1 MIVFEGID
9 CSGKT
14 TAIQYTKKKL
24 EQLGKDVIVMDDWT
38 GDKKLKYELLDLL
51 EKPNSD
57 TVEGLKEQFDIVI
70 KARKETLKILDYIEN
85 LNSKT
90 NALNNVVVLYDRY
103 CISTL
108 VYQVLKLPESQ
119 RENLIKELKSSII
132 PFDLV
137 LVVPTIEF
145 IRVKRQEF
153 LSKRENTKQDLKDQT
168 SNTKLFNEI
177 YGTDEFNEIKDFIKS
192 FRAIY
197 NPGDERFFK
206 DLDNWI
212 SKHF

>member
-24 EQLGKDVIVMDDWT
+24 EQLGKDVIIMDDWT

-70 KARKETLKILDYIEN
+70 KARKETLKLLSYIEEI
-85 LNSKT
+85 NSK
-90 NALNNVVVLYDRY
+90 NDKNIVILYDRY

-108 VYQVLKLPESQ
+108 VYQILKLPETQ
-119 RENLIKELKSSII
+119 RDSLIKELKSSII

-137 LVVPTIEF
+137 LVAPTIEF
-145 IRVKRQEF
+145 KRQEF
-153 LSKRENTKQDLKDQT
+153 LSKRENTEQDLKDQT
-168 SNTKLFNEI
+168 SNSKQFNEI
-177 YGTDEFNEIKDFIKS
+177 YGTNEFNEIKDFIKS

-197 NPGDERFFK
+197 NPGDERFFEN
-206 DLDNWI
+206 LDDWI

>member
-24 EQLGKDVIVMDDWT
+24 EQLGKDVIIMDDWT
-38 GDKKLKYELLDLL
+38 GDKKLKYDLLDLL

-57 TVEGLKEQFDIVI
+57 TVEGLKEQFNIVI
-70 KARKETLKILDYIEN
+70 KARKETLKLLSYIEEIK
-85 LNSKT
+85 SK
-90 NALNNVVVLYDRY
+90 NIVILYDRY

-108 VYQVLKLPESQ
+108 VYQILKLPETQ
-119 RENLIKELKSSII
+119 RDSLIKELKSSII

-137 LVVPTIEF
+137 LVVPTEEF

>member
-24 EQLGKDVIVMDDWT
+24 EQLGKDVIIMDDWT
-38 GDKKLKYELLDLL
+38 GDKKLKYELLELL
-51 EKPNSD
+51 EKPNAD

-70 KARKETLKILDYIEN
+70 KARKETLKLLSYIEEF
-85 LNSKT
+85 K
-90 NALNNVVVLYDRY
+90 NVVILYDRY

-108 VYQVLKLPESQ
+108 VYQVLKLPETQ
-119 RENLIKELKSSII
+119 RDSLIKELKSSII

-137 LVVPTIEF
+137 LVVPTTGF
-145 IRVKRQEF
+145 KRQEF

-168 SNTKLFNEI
+168 SNSKQFNEI
-177 YGTDEFNEIKDFIKS
+177 YGTDEYNEIKDFIKS

-197 NPGDERFFK
+197 NPGDERFFNN
-206 DLDNWI
+206 LDDWI

>member
-24 EQLGKDVIVMDDWT
+24 EQLGKDVIIMDDWT

-51 EKPNSD
+51 EKSNSD

-70 KARKETLKILDYIEN
+70 KARKETLKLLSYIEE
-85 LNSKT
+85 LNSK
-90 NALNNVVVLYDRY
+90 NDKNIVILYDRY

-108 VYQVLKLPESQ
+108 VYQVLKLPEVQ
-119 RENLIKELKSSII
+119 RKCLLKELKSSII

-145 IRVKRQEF
+145 KRQEF
-153 LSKRENTKQDLKDQT
+153 LSKRENTEQDLKDQT

-177 YGTDEFNEIKDFIKS
+177 YGTNEFNEIKDFIKS

-197 NPGDERFFK
+197 NPGDERFFEN
-206 DLDNWI
+206 LDDWI

>member
-168 SNTKLFNEI
+168 SNSKQFNEI

>member
-70 KARKETLKILDYIEN
+70 KARKETLKLLGYMEN
-85 LNSKT
+85 LKSKT

-119 RENLIKELKSSII
+119 RENLIKFHL
-132 PFDLV
+132 
-137 LVVPTIEF
+137 T
-145 IRVKRQEF
+145 
-153 LSKRENTKQDLKDQT
+153 
-168 SNTKLFNEI
+168 
-177 YGTDEFNEIKDFIKS
+177 
-192 FRAIY
+192 
-197 NPGDERFFK
+197 
-206 DLDNWI
+206 
-212 SKHF
+212 

>member
-24 EQLGKDVIVMDDWT
+24 EQLGKDVIIMDDWT

-70 KARKETLKILDYIEN
+70 KARKETLKLLGYIEN

-108 VYQVLKLPESQ
+108 VYQVLKLPEPQ

-145 IRVKRQEF
+145 RRQEF

-168 SNTKLFNEI
+168 SNSKQFNEI
-177 YGTDEFNEIKDFIKS
+177 YGTNEFSEIKDFIKS

>member
-57 TVEGLKEQFDIVI
+57 TVEGLKEQFNIVI
-70 KARKETLKILDYIEN
+70 KARKETLKLLSYIEE
-85 LNSKT
+85 LNSINDK
-90 NALNNVVVLYDRY
+90 NIVILYDRY

-108 VYQVLKLPESQ
+108 VYQILKLPESQ

-137 LVVPTIEF
+137 LVVPAIEF
-145 IRVKRQEF
+145 KRQEF
-153 LSKRENTKQDLKDQT
+153 LSKRENTEQDLKDQT
-168 SNTKLFNEI
+168 SNSKQFNEI

-192 FRAIY
+192 FRVIY
-197 NPGDERFFK
+197 NPGDGRFFK

>member
-24 EQLGKDVIVMDDWT
+24 EQLGKDVIIMDDWT

-57 TVEGLKEQFDIVI
+57 TVEGLKEQFNIVI
-70 KARKETLKILDYIEN
+70 KARKETLKLLSYIEE
-85 LNSKT
+85 LNSK
-90 NALNNVVVLYDRY
+90 NIVILYDRY

-137 LVVPTIEF
+137 LVAPTIEF
-145 IRVKRQEF
+145 KRQEF
-153 LSKRENTKQDLKDQT
+153 LSKRENTEQDLKDQT
-168 SNTKLFNEI
+168 LNTKLFDEI
-177 YGTDEFNEIKDFIKS
+177 YGTNEFNEIKDFIKS

-197 NPGDERFFK
+197 NPGDERFFEN
-206 DLDNWI
+206 LDNWI

>member
-1 MIVFEGID
+1 MLVFEGID

-70 KARKETLKILDYIEN
+70 KARKETLKLLSYIEE
-85 LNSKT
+85 LNSK
-90 NALNNVVVLYDRY
+90 NIVILYDRY

-108 VYQVLKLPESQ
+108 VYQVLKLPVSQ

-137 LVVPTIEF
+137 LVVPTEEF

-177 YGTDEFNEIKDFIKS
+177 YGTNEFNEIKDFIKS

-206 DLDNWI
+206 DLDDWI

>member
-24 EQLGKDVIVMDDWT
+24 EQLGKDVIIMDDWT

-70 KARKETLKILDYIEN
+70 KARKETLKLLSYIEE
-85 LNSKT
+85 LNSK
-90 NALNNVVVLYDRY
+90 NIVVLYDRY

-108 VYQVLKLPESQ
+108 VYQVLKLPETQ
-119 RENLIKELKSSII
+119 RDSLIKELKSSII

-137 LVVPTIEF
+137 LVAPTEEF

-153 LSKRENTKQDLKDQT
+153 LSKRENTEQDLKDQT

-177 YGTDEFNEIKDFIKS
+177 YGTVEFSEIKDFIKS

-197 NPGDERFFK
+197 NPGDGRFFK
-206 DLDNWI
+206 ELDNWI

>member
-38 GDKKLKYELLDLL
+38 GDKKLKYELLDRL

-70 KARKETLKILDYIEN
+70 KARKETLKLLSYIEE
-85 LNSKT
+85 LNSK
-90 NALNNVVVLYDRY
+90 NIVILYDRY

-119 RENLIKELKSSII
+119 RENLINELKSSII

-137 LVVPTIEF
+137 LVAPTIEF
-145 IRVKRQEF
+145 KRQEF

-168 SNTKLFNEI
+168 SNSKQFDEI
-177 YGTDEFNEIKDFIKS
+177 YGASEYNEIKDFIKS

-197 NPGDERFFK
+197 NPGDERFFEN
-206 DLDNWI
+206 LDDWV

>member
-14 TAIQYTKKKL
+14 TAIQYTKEKL
-24 EQLGKDVIVMDDWT
+24 EQLGKDVIIMDDWT

-51 EKPNSD
+51 EKPNAD

-70 KARKETLKILDYIEN
+70 KARKETLKLLSYIEEF
-85 LNSKT
+85 K
-90 NALNNVVVLYDRY
+90 NVVILYDRY

-108 VYQVLKLPESQ
+108 VYQILKFPEDQ
-119 RENLIKELKSSII
+119 RENLIKELKFSII

-137 LVVPTIEF
+137 LVAPTVEF

-177 YGTDEFNEIKDFIKS
+177 FGTVEFSEIKDFIKS

>member
-24 EQLGKDVIVMDDWT
+24 EQLGKDVIIMDDWT

-51 EKPNSD
+51 EKPNAD

-70 KARKETLKILDYIEN
+70 KARKETLKLLSYIEE
-85 LNSKT
+85 LNSK
-90 NALNNVVVLYDRY
+90 NDKNIVILYDRY

-108 VYQVLKLPESQ
+108 VYQILKLPEDQ
-119 RENLIKELKSSII
+119 RKCLIKELKSSII

-137 LVVPTIEF
+137 LVAPTIEF
-145 IRVKRQEF
+145 RRQEF
-153 LSKRENTKQDLKDQT
+153 LSKRENTGQDLKDQT

-177 YGTDEFNEIKDFIKS
+177 YGTNEFNEIKDFIKS

-197 NPGDERFFK
+197 NPGDGRFFEN
-206 DLDNWI
+206 LDDWI
-212 SKHF
+212 SKLF

>member
-24 EQLGKDVIVMDDWT
+24 EQLGKDVIIMDDWT

-51 EKPNSD
+51 EKPNAD

-70 KARKETLKILDYIEN
+70 KARKETLKLLSYIEEIK
-85 LNSKT
+85 SK
-90 NALNNVVVLYDRY
+90 NIVILYDRY

-108 VYQVLKLPESQ
+108 VYQILKLPESQ

-137 LVVPTIEF
+137 LVAPTEEF

-153 LSKRENTKQDLKDQT
+153 LSKRENTEQDLKDQT

-177 YGTDEFNEIKDFIKS
+177 YGTNEFNEIKDFIKS

-197 NPGDERFFK
+197 NPGDERFFEN
-206 DLDNWI
+206 LDDWI

>member
-24 EQLGKDVIVMDDWT
+24 EQLGKDVIIMDDWT

-57 TVEGLKEQFDIVI
+57 TVEGLKEQFDIVT
-70 KARKETLKILDYIEN
+70 KARKETLKLLGYIEN

-137 LVVPTIEF
+137 LVAPTEEF
-145 IRVKRQEF
+145 RRQEF

-168 SNTKLFNEI
+168 SNSKQFNEI
-177 YGTDEFNEIKDFIKS
+177 YGTSEFNEIKDFIKS
-192 FRAIY
+192 FKAIY

>member
-24 EQLGKDVIVMDDWT
+24 EQLGKDVIIMDDWT

-57 TVEGLKEQFDIVI
+57 TVEGLKEQFGIVI
-70 KARKETLKILDYIEN
+70 KARKETLKLLSYIEEF
-85 LNSKT
+85 K
-90 NALNNVVVLYDRY
+90 NVVVLYDRY

-108 VYQVLKLPESQ
+108 VYQILKLPESQ
-119 RENLIKELKSSII
+119 RDSLIKELKSSII

-153 LSKRENTKQDLKDQT
+153 LSKRENTEQDLKDQT

-177 YGTDEFNEIKDFIKS
+177 YGTNEFNEIKDFIKS

-197 NPGDERFFK
+197 NPGDERFFEN
-206 DLDNWI
+206 LDDWI

>member
-24 EQLGKDVIVMDDWT
+24 EQLGKDVIIMDDWT
-38 GDKKLKYELLDLL
+38 GDKKLKYELLELL

-70 KARKETLKILDYIEN
+70 KARKETLKLLSHIEEFE
-85 LNSKT
+85 
-90 NALNNVVVLYDRY
+90 NVVILYDRY

-108 VYQVLKLPESQ
+108 VYQVLKLPETQ

-145 IRVKRQEF
+145 KRQEF

-168 SNTKLFNEI
+168 SNSKQFNEI

-197 NPGDERFFK
+197 NPGDERFFNN
-206 DLDNWI
+206 LDDWI

>member
-70 KARKETLKILDYIEN
+70 KARKETLKLLGYIEN

-137 LVVPTIEF
+137 LVVPTVEF
-145 IRVKRQEF
+145 RRQEF

-168 SNTKLFNEI
+168 SNSKQFNEI
-177 YGTDEFNEIKDFIKS
+177 YGTSEYNEIKDFIKS

>member
-14 TAIQYTKKKL
+14 TAIQYTKEKL
-24 EQLGKDVIVMDDWT
+24 EQLGKDVIIMDDWT

-57 TVEGLKEQFDIVI
+57 TVEGLKEQFDIVT
-70 KARKETLKILDYIEN
+70 KARKETLKLLSYIEEIK
-85 LNSKT
+85 SK
-90 NALNNVVVLYDRY
+90 NIVILYDRY

-108 VYQVLKLPESQ
+108 VYQILKLPETQ

-137 LVVPTIEF
+137 LVAPTVEF

-168 SNTKLFNEI
+168 LNTKLFDEI
-177 YGTDEFNEIKDFIKS
+177 YGTNEFNEIKDFIKS

>member
-24 EQLGKDVIVMDDWT
+24 EQLGKDVIIMDDWT

-57 TVEGLKEQFDIVI
+57 TVEGLKEQFDIVT
-70 KARKETLKILDYIEN
+70 KARKETLKLLSYIEEF
-85 LNSKT
+85 K
-90 NALNNVVVLYDRY
+90 NVVILYDRY

-108 VYQVLKLPESQ
+108 VYQILKLPETQ

-137 LVVPTIEF
+137 LVAPTVEF
-145 IRVKRQEF
+145 ISVKRQEF
-153 LSKRENTKQDLKDQT
+153 LSKRENTEQDLKDQT
-168 SNTKLFNEI
+168 LNTKLFDEI
-177 YGTDEFNEIKDFIKS
+177 YGTNEFNEIKDFIKS

>member
-14 TAIQYTKKKL
+14 TAIQYTKEKL
-24 EQLGKDVIVMDDWT
+24 EQLGKDVIIMDDWT
-38 GDKKLKYELLDLL
+38 GDKKLKYDLLELL
-51 EKPNSD
+51 EKPNAD

-70 KARKETLKILDYIEN
+70 KARKETLKLLSYIEEF
-85 LNSKT
+85 K
-90 NALNNVVVLYDRY
+90 NVVILYDRY

-108 VYQVLKLPESQ
+108 VYQILKLPEDQ
-119 RENLIKELKSSII
+119 RKSLIKELKSSII

-137 LVVPTIEF
+137 LVAPTIEF
-145 IRVKRQEF
+145 KRQEF
-153 LSKRENTKQDLKDQT
+153 LSKRENTEQDLKDQT

-177 YGTDEFNEIKDFIKS
+177 YGTNEFSEIKDFIKS

-197 NPGDERFFK
+197 NPGDERFFRN
-206 DLDNWI
+206 LDDWI

>member
-14 TAIQYTKKKL
+14 TAIQYTKEKL

-38 GDKKLKYELLDLL
+38 GDKKLKYDLLDLL

-70 KARKETLKILDYIEN
+70 KARKETLKLLSYIEEIK
-85 LNSKT
+85 SK
-90 NALNNVVVLYDRY
+90 NIVILYDRY

-108 VYQVLKLPESQ
+108 VYQILKLPESQ

-137 LVVPTIEF
+137 LVAPTEEF
-145 IRVKRQEF
+145 RRQEF

-177 YGTDEFNEIKDFIKS
+177 YGTNEFNEIKDFIKS

-206 DLDNWI
+206 DLDDWI

>member
-1 MIVFEGID
+1 MIIFEGID

-24 EQLGKDVIVMDDWT
+24 EQLGKDVIIMDDWT

-70 KARKETLKILDYIEN
+70 KTRKETLKLLSYIEE
-85 LNSKT
+85 LNSK
-90 NALNNVVVLYDRY
+90 NIVILYDRY

-108 VYQVLKLPESQ
+108 VYQVLKLPETQ
-119 RENLIKELKSSII
+119 RDSLIKELKSSII

-137 LVVPTIEF
+137 LVAPTIEF
-145 IRVKRQEF
+145 RRQEF

-168 SNTKLFNEI
+168 SNSKQFNEI

-192 FRAIY
+192 FRVIY

-206 DLDNWI
+206 DLDDWI

>member
-14 TAIQYTKKKL
+14 TAIQYTKEKL
-24 EQLGKDVIVMDDWT
+24 EQLGKDVIIMDDWT

-70 KARKETLKILDYIEN
+70 KARKETLKLLSYIEEF
-85 LNSKT
+85 K
-90 NALNNVVVLYDRY
+90 NVVILYDRY

-108 VYQVLKLPESQ
+108 VYQILKFPEDQ
-119 RENLIKELKSSII
+119 RENLIKELKFSII

-137 LVVPTIEF
+137 LVAPTVEF

-177 YGTDEFNEIKDFIKS
+177 FGTVEFSEIKDFIKS

>member
-24 EQLGKDVIVMDDWT
+24 EQLGKDVIIMDDWT

-57 TVEGLKEQFDIVI
+57 TAEGLKEQFDIVI
-70 KARKETLKILDYIEN
+70 KARKETLKLLSYIEEIK
-85 LNSKT
+85 SK
-90 NALNNVVVLYDRY
+90 NIVILYDRY

-108 VYQVLKLPESQ
+108 VYQILKLPEPQ

-137 LVVPTIEF
+137 LVAPTEEF

-153 LSKRENTKQDLKDQT
+153 LSKRENTEQDLKDQT

-177 YGTDEFNEIKDFIKS
+177 YGTNEFNEIKGFIKS

-197 NPGDERFFK
+197 NPGDERFFEN
-206 DLDNWI
+206 LDDWI

>member
-70 KARKETLKILDYIEN
+70 KARKETLKLLSYIEEI
-85 LNSKT
+85 NSK
-90 NALNNVVVLYDRY
+90 NDKNIVILYDRY

-108 VYQVLKLPESQ
+108 VYQILKLPETQ
-119 RENLIKELKSSII
+119 RDSLIKELKSSII

-137 LVVPTIEF
+137 LVAPTIEF
-145 IRVKRQEF
+145 KRQEF
-153 LSKRENTKQDLKDQT
+153 LSKRENTEQDLKDQT
-168 SNTKLFNEI
+168 SNSKQFNEI
-177 YGTDEFNEIKDFIKS
+177 YGTNEFNEIKDFIKS

-197 NPGDERFFK
+197 NPGDERFFEN
-206 DLDNWI
+206 LDDWI

>member
-14 TAIQYTKKKL
+14 TAIQYTKEKL
-24 EQLGKDVIVMDDWT
+24 EQLGKDVIIMDDWT

-57 TVEGLKEQFDIVI
+57 TVEGLKEQFDIVT
-70 KARKETLKILDYIEN
+70 KARKETLKLLSYIEEF
-85 LNSKT
+85 K
-90 NALNNVVVLYDRY
+90 NVVILYDRY

-108 VYQVLKLPESQ
+108 VYQILKLPETQ
-119 RENLIKELKSSII
+119 RDSLIKELKSSII

-137 LVVPTIEF
+137 LVAPTVEF

-168 SNTKLFNEI
+168 LNTKLFDEI
-177 YGTDEFNEIKDFIKS
+177 YGTNEFNEIKDFIKS

>member
-14 TAIQYTKKKL
+14 TAIQYTKEKL
-24 EQLGKDVIVMDDWT
+24 EQLGKDVIIMDDWT

-51 EKPNSD
+51 EKPNAD

-70 KARKETLKILDYIEN
+70 KARKETLKLLSYIEEF
-85 LNSKT
+85 K
-90 NALNNVVVLYDRY
+90 NVVILYDRY

-108 VYQVLKLPESQ
+108 VYQILKLPETQ
-119 RENLIKELKSSII
+119 RDSLIKELKSSII

-137 LVVPTIEF
+137 LVAPTEEF

-153 LSKRENTKQDLKDQT
+153 LSKRENTGQDLKDQT
-168 SNTKLFNEI
+168 SNTELFNEI
-177 YGTDEFNEIKDFIKS
+177 FGTVEFSEIKDFIKS

-206 DLDNWI
+206 DLDDWI

>member
-24 EQLGKDVIVMDDWT
+24 EQLGKDVIIMDDWT

-70 KARKETLKILDYIEN
+70 KARKETLKLLGYIEN

-168 SNTKLFNEI
+168 SNSKQFNEI
-177 YGTDEFNEIKDFIKS
+177 YGTSEYNEIKDFIRS

-197 NPGDERFFK
+197 NPGDERFFN

>member
-24 EQLGKDVIVMDDWT
+24 EQLGKDVIIMDDWT

-57 TVEGLKEQFDIVI
+57 TVEGLKEQFDIVT
-70 KARKETLKILDYIEN
+70 KARKETLKLLSYIEEF
-85 LNSKT
+85 K
-90 NALNNVVVLYDRY
+90 NVVILYDRY

-108 VYQVLKLPESQ
+108 VYQILKLPETQ

-137 LVVPTIEF
+137 LVAPTVEF

-168 SNTKLFNEI
+168 LNTKLFDEI
-177 YGTDEFNEIKDFIKS
+177 YGTNEFNEIKDFIKS

>member
-70 KARKETLKILDYIEN
+70 KARKETLKLLSYIEEIK
-85 LNSKT
+85 SK
-90 NALNNVVVLYDRY
+90 NIVILYDRY

-108 VYQVLKLPESQ
+108 VYQVLKLPETQ

-137 LVVPTIEF
+137 LVAPTVEF

-153 LSKRENTKQDLKDQT
+153 LSKRENTEQDLKDQT

-177 YGTDEFNEIKDFIKS
+177 YGTNEFNEIKDFIKS

-197 NPGDERFFK
+197 NPGDERFFEN
-206 DLDNWI
+206 LDDWI

>member
-57 TVEGLKEQFDIVI
+57 TVEGLKEQFNIVI
-70 KARKETLKILDYIEN
+70 KARKETLKLLSYIEE
-85 LNSKT
+85 LNSK
-90 NALNNVVVLYDRY
+90 NIVILYDRY

-119 RENLIKELKSSII
+119 RDSLIKELKSSII

-145 IRVKRQEF
+145 KRQEF

-168 SNTKLFNEI
+168 SNSKQFNEI
-177 YGTDEFNEIKDFIKS
+177 YGTNEFNEIKDFIKS

-197 NPGDERFFK
+197 NPGDERFFNN
-206 DLDNWI
+206 LDDWI

>member
-145 IRVKRQEF
+145 KRQEF

-168 SNTKLFNEI
+168 SNSKQFNEI
-177 YGTDEFNEIKDFIKS
+177 YGTDEFNEIKDFVKS

-197 NPGDERFFK
+197 NTGDERFFK

>member
-24 EQLGKDVIVMDDWT
+24 EQLGKDVIIMDDWT

-70 KARKETLKILDYIEN
+70 KARKETLKLLSYIEEIK
-85 LNSKT
+85 SK
-90 NALNNVVVLYDRY
+90 NIVILYDRY

-119 RENLIKELKSSII
+119 RESLIKELKSSII

-137 LVVPTIEF
+137 LVVPTVEF

-153 LSKRENTKQDLKDQT
+153 LSKRENTEQDLKDQT

-177 YGTDEFNEIKDFIKS
+177 YGTSEYNEIKDFIKS
-192 FRAIY
+192 FRTIY

>member
-24 EQLGKDVIVMDDWT
+24 EQLGKDVIIMDDWA
-38 GDKKLKYELLDLL
+38 GDKKLKYKLLDLL

-57 TVEGLKEQFDIVI
+57 TVEGLKEQFDIVT
-70 KARKETLKILDYIEN
+70 KARKETLKLLSYIEEIK
-85 LNSKT
+85 SK
-90 NALNNVVVLYDRY
+90 NVVILYDRY

-137 LVVPTIEF
+137 LVAPTEEF

-153 LSKRENTKQDLKDQT
+153 LSKRENTEQDLKDQT
-168 SNTKLFNEI
+168 LNTKLFDEI
-177 YGTDEFNEIKDFIKS
+177 YGTNEFNEIKDFIKS

>member
-24 EQLGKDVIVMDDWT
+24 EQLGKDVIIMDDWT

-57 TVEGLKEQFDIVI
+57 TVEGLKEQFDIVT
-70 KARKETLKILDYIEN
+70 KARKETLKLLSYIEEIK
-85 LNSKT
+85 SK
-90 NALNNVVVLYDRY
+90 NIVILYDRY

-108 VYQVLKLPESQ
+108 VYQVLKLPELQ

-137 LVVPTIEF
+137 LVAPTEEF

-153 LSKRENTKQDLKDQT
+153 LSKRENTEQDLKDQT
-168 SNTKLFNEI
+168 LNTKLFDEI
-177 YGTDEFNEIKDFIKS
+177 YGTNEFNEIKDFIKS

-197 NPGDERFFK
+197 NPGDGRFFEN
-206 DLDNWI
+206 LDDWI

>member
-24 EQLGKDVIVMDDWT
+24 EQLGKDVIIMDDWT
-38 GDKKLKYELLDLL
+38 GDKRLKYELLDLL

-70 KARKETLKILDYIEN
+70 KARKETLKLLSYIEE
-85 LNSKT
+85 LNSK
-90 NALNNVVVLYDRY
+90 NVIILYDRY

-108 VYQVLKLPESQ
+108 VYQVLKLPETQ
-119 RENLIKELKSSII
+119 RDSLMKELKSSII
-132 PFDLV
+132 PFDFV
-137 LVVPTIEF
+137 LVAPTEEF
-145 IRVKRQEF
+145 KRQEF
-153 LSKRENTKQDLKDQT
+153 LSKRENTEQDLKDQT
-168 SNTKLFNEI
+168 SNTKLFSDI
-177 YGTDEFNEIKDFIKS
+177 FGTSEFSEIKDFIKS
-192 FRAIY
+192 FRVVY

-206 DLDNWI
+206 NIDDWI
-212 SKHF
+212 SKYFKS

>member
-24 EQLGKDVIVMDDWT
+24 EQLGKDVIIMDDWT

-51 EKPNSD
+51 EKSNSD

-70 KARKETLKILDYIEN
+70 KARKETLKLLSYIEEF
-85 LNSKT
+85 K
-90 NALNNVVVLYDRY
+90 NVVVLYDRY

-108 VYQVLKLPESQ
+108 VYQILKLPETQ
-119 RENLIKELKSSII
+119 RNGLLKELKSSII

-145 IRVKRQEF
+145 KRQEF
-153 LSKRENTKQDLKDQT
+153 LSKRENTEQDLKDQT

-177 YGTDEFNEIKDFIKS
+177 YGTNEFSEIEDFIKS

>member
-24 EQLGKDVIVMDDWT
+24 EQLGKDVIIMDDWT

-70 KARKETLKILDYIEN
+70 KARKETLKLLSYIEEFE
-85 LNSKT
+85 
-90 NALNNVVVLYDRY
+90 NVVILYDRY

-119 RENLIKELKSSII
+119 RENLLKELKSSII

-153 LSKRENTKQDLKDQT
+153 LSKRENTEQDLKDQT
-168 SNTKLFNEI
+168 SNSKQFNEI
-177 YGTDEFNEIKDFIKS
+177 YGTSEYNEIKDFIRS

-197 NPGDERFFK
+197 NPGDERFFN